1 MSNTHPSAL
10 AHEDLERL
18 TGYKQQADIEKWCQK
33 NGIRVFRSKAGVWT
47 TLEAVNAALGLGRTG
62 ERPPVPLDF

>member
-1 MSNTHPSAL
+1 MTPPHPSAL
-10 AHEDLERL
+10 APEDLERL

-33 NGIRVFRSKAGVWT
+33 NGIRVFRSRAGGWT